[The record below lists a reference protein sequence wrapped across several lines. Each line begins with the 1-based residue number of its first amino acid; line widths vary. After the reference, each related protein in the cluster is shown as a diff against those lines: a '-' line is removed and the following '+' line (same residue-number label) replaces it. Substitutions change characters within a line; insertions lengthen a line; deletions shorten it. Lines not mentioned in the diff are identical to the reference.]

1 MACVHRCFQGEREIS
16 RTRAGAHERRKGE
29 EAPLRLS
36 CSPARSVKTNFKTS
50 NYQRLR
56 NAGEND

>member
-29 EAPLRLS
+29 EAPSSPLVFS
-36 CSPARSVKTNFKTS
+36 CA
-50 NYQRLR
+50 LC
-56 NAGEND
+56 ED